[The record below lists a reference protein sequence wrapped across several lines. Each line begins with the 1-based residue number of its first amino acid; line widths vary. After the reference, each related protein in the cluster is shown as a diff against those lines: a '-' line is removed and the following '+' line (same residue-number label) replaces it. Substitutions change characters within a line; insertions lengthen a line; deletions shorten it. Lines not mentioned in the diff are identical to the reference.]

1 MMQDDEEIK
10 LNRKNKKG
18 PSRAAPP
25 SYIPFQTVAPSI
37 GNPYLCQ
44 MCGDDEHCMAHVT
57 TPINLGKTQRFGDG
71 AGFFEDDKHKDY
83 EKGATDDP
91 EVGASVGPIGRSS
104 FLVSGICCSTEV
116 PAVRKVLK
124 PLSGVLKV
132 AINVPIRMVYV
143 DHYYDVISAQTL
155 ADALNHERFG
165 ATIVKD
171 AYIEENRTEDD
182 SEKVIISLDSQPE
195 HYNFLVQI
203 LIDYIFGIGTA
214 KADDTGKN
222 GWAMHPLVGV
232 CGMFWLLSMLS
243 FDPSFKSFEYFALIS
258 VIIGVP
264 PIVVKS
270 FYTLRRGQLDAQ
282 CNMLFAVIGA
292 LILGEYTEA
301 AAVTFIFSLSDFLEH
316 IATSRARLA
325 LQEIVSLRP
334 EYANLMNAETKE
346 ITIIKASQI
355 RVGDLLS
362 VKSGD
367 KVASD
372 GIIVEGN
379 SLLDESSLT
388 GESRPVKKLTNDKV
402 SGGTINVGASPIVVK
417 ATSTVENSAIAR
429 LIQLVE
435 EAQTNQSPTEQLVD
449 AFAKRITPVIVGVAL
464 FMVTIPWIFG
474 YDIGREWAYNGI
486 VLVVIACPCALVI
499 STPITY
505 VAGLAATAKRGIVIK
520 GGSHLE
526 VCSFIIYL
534 PF

>member
-1 MMQDDEEIK
+1 
-10 LNRKNKKG
+10 
-18 PSRAAPP
+18 
-25 SYIPFQTVAPSI
+25 
-37 GNPYLCQ
+37 
-44 MCGDDEHCMAHVT
+44 
-57 TPINLGKTQRFGDG
+57 
-71 AGFFEDDKHKDY
+71 
-83 EKGATDDP
+83 
-91 EVGASVGPIGRSS
+91 
-104 FLVSGICCSTEV
+104 
-116 PAVRKVLK
+116 
-124 PLSGVLKV
+124 
-132 AINVPIRMVYV
+132 
-143 DHYYDVISAQTL
+143 
-155 ADALNHERFG
+155 
-165 ATIVKD
+165 
-171 AYIEENRTEDD
+171 
-182 SEKVIISLDSQPE
+182 
-195 HYNFLVQI
+195 
-203 LIDYIFGIGTA
+203 
-214 KADDTGKN
+214 
-222 GWAMHPLVGV
+222 
-232 CGMFWLLSMLS
+232 MLQ
-243 FDPSFKSFEYFALIS
+243 
-258 VIIGVP
+258 VP

-474 YDIGREWAYNGI
+474 YDIGREVSVKY
-486 VLVVIACPCALVI
+486 VL
-499 STPITY
+499 
-505 VAGLAATAKRGIVIK
+505 
-520 GGSHLE
+520 
-526 VCSFIIYL
+526 SFYAQMTDFVSLHSGHIMVL
-534 PF
+534 S